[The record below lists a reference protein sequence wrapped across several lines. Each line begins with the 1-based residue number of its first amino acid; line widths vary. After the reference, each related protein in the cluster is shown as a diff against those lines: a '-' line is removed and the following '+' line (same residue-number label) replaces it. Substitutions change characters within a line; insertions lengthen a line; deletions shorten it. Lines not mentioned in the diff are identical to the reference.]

1 MSTHCHLSTTTTRA
15 PPHTTSHLPSTTIT
29 PITLSDL
36 FLFSPTQMSTHYDQ
50 GPPTYHIPPSF
61 HYHHP
66 NYFILSIPILPHTHI
81 PPPPPKPHYPQGAPP
96 PTTSHLPSTTITPNC
111 LV

>member
-1 MSTHCHLSTTTTRA
+1 MSTHCHLSTTTTRAPHKPHPTFLPLPSPQLLYPIYSYSPPHRCLPTITRA

-50 GPPTYHIPPSF
+50 GPP
-61 HYHHP
+61 
-66 NYFILSIPILPHTHI
+66 N
-81 PPPPPKPHYPQGAPP
+81 
-96 PTTSHLPSTTITPNC
+96 TTSHLPSTT
-111 LV
+111 